1 MMRSRVR
8 HCLRYQ
14 RCILTYIP
22 GVHGIFHTAS
32 PVDFSLRTWGT
43 VVEPAIRGN
52 ATLIES
58 AAAHAGPQLQSIVVT
73 SSGQAM
79 LSPDPPGGYVFTE
92 ADQNTWAADLAKTM
106 TSEFPAEKAGLVMY
120 SASKAAAD
128 QAMWRFR
135 EEKKVKLFAA
145 ISYAWRAHRVHIHT
159 AILRDV
165 EHTSSDRYWPASLP
179 SS

>member
-1 MMRSRVR
+1 MRSRVR
-8 HCLRYQ
+8 HCLRYH

-32 PVDFSLRTWGT
+32 PVDFSLRTWET
-43 VVEPAIRGN
+43 VVEPAIKGN
-52 ATLIES
+52 VTLFES

-79 LSPDPPGGYVFTE
+79 LSPDPPGGYAFTE

-106 TSEFPAEKAGLVMY
+106 TSEFHAEKAGLVMY

-179 SS
+179 AS